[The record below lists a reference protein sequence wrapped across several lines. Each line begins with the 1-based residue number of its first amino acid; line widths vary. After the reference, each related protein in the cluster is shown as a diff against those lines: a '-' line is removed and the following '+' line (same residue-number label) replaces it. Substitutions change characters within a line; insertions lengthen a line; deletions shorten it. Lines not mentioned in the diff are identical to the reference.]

1 MKKINDDVNH
11 PSHYTA
17 GKVECIDAI
26 ESATQGLCGV
36 TSVCVAQVIKYVW
49 RYSHKGTPEKDL
61 AKADFYLQKLRGI
74 IAEQQTKPAT
84 EPVPEPVVQPDPKP
98 VSDISELSNEETADL
113 MARMFCP
120 TGSCD
125 D

>member
-36 TSVCVAQVIKYVW
+36 TSVCVGQVIKYVW
-49 RYSHKGTPEKDL
+49 RYSRKGTPEKDL

-74 IAEQQTKPAT
+74 IAEQETKQ
-84 EPVPEPVVQPDPKP
+84 VPEPVVQPEPKP
-98 VSDISELSNEETADL
+98 VAEKDLISELSNEETADML
-113 MARMFCP
+113 MRRFCP

>member
-1 MKKINDDVNH
+1 MKISDDVNH

-49 RYSHKGTPEKDL
+49 RYSRKGTPEKDL
-61 AKADFYLQKLRGI
+61 AKADFGI
-74 IAEQQTKPAT
+74 IAEQNTP
-84 EPVPEPVVQPDPKP
+84 PIPEETYSNTVKEKDLVA
-98 VSDISELSNEETADL
+98 ELSNEETAEAI
-113 MARMFCP
+113 MRRFCP

>member
-49 RYSHKGTPEKDL
+49 RYSRKGTPEKDL
-61 AKADFYLQKLRGI
+61 AKADFYLQKLRDI
-74 IAEQQTKPAT
+74 VAEKQTKPTT
-84 EPVPEPVVQPDPKP
+84 EFVPEPVVQPEPKP
-98 VSDISELSNEETADL
+98 PSDISELSNEETADML
-113 MARMFCP
+113 MRRFCP

>member
-1 MKKINDDVNH
+1 MKQISDDISH

-36 TSVCVAQVIKYVW
+36 TSVCVGQVIKYVW

-74 IAEQQTKPAT
+74 IAEQNTKPIEQTKTANFIK
-84 EPVPEPVVQPDPKP
+84 EEKDL
-98 VSDISELSNEETADL
+98 IAELSNEEAADL
-113 MARMFCP
+113 LMRRFCP

>member
-49 RYSHKGTPEKDL
+49 RYSRKGTPEKDL
-61 AKADFYLQKLRGI
+61 AKADFYLQKLRAI
-74 IAEQQTKPAT
+74 IAEQQTKPTT
-84 EPVPEPVVQPDPKP
+84 EPVTEPKP
-98 VSDISELSNEETADL
+98 IAEKDLISELSNEETADML
-113 MARMFCP
+113 MRRFCP

>member
-1 MKKINDDVNH
+1 MKISDDVNH

-61 AKADFYLQKLRGI
+61 AKANFYLQKLRGI
-74 IAEQQTKPAT
+74 IAEQDTP
-84 EPVPEPVVQPDPKP
+84 PIPEETYSNTVKEKDLVA
-98 VSDISELSNEETADL
+98 ELSNEETADML
-113 MARMFCP
+113 MRRFCP
-120 TGSCD
+120 TGNCD

>member
-1 MKKINDDVNH
+1 MKISDDVNH

-49 RYSHKGTPEKDL
+49 RYSRKGTPEKDL

-74 IAEQQTKPAT
+74 IAEQNTPPIEETLSKDRDLIA
-84 EPVPEPVVQPDPKP
+84 
-98 VSDISELSNEETADL
+98 ELSNEETADAI
-113 MARMFCP
+113 MRRFCP

>member
-1 MKKINDDVNH
+1 MKISDDVNH

-49 RYSHKGTPEKDL
+49 RYSRKGTPEKDL

-74 IAEQQTKPAT
+74 IAEQNTP
-84 EPVPEPVVQPDPKP
+84 PIPEETYSNTIKEKDL
-98 VSDISELSNEETADL
+98 IAELSNEETADML
-113 MARMFCP
+113 MRRFCP
-120 TGSCD
+120 TGNCD

>member
-17 GKVECIDAI
+17 GKVECI
-26 ESATQGLCGV
+26 ATQGLCGV

-49 RYSHKGTPEKDL
+49 RYSRKGTPEKDL

-74 IAEQQTKPAT
+74 IAEQNTKPVKQT
-84 EPVPEPVVQPDPKP
+84 ETANFIREEKDL
-98 VSDISELSNEETADL
+98 ISELSNEETADML
-113 MARMFCP
+113 MRRFCP

>member
-1 MKKINDDVNH
+1 MCMKISDDINH

-36 TSVCVAQVIKYVW
+36 TSVCVGQVIKYVW
-49 RYSHKGTPEKDL
+49 RYSRKGTPEKDL

-74 IAEQQTKPAT
+74 IAEQNTKPVKQT
-84 EPVPEPVVQPDPKP
+84 ETANFIREEKDL
-98 VSDISELSNEETADL
+98 ISELSNEETADML
-113 MARMFCP
+113 MRRFCP